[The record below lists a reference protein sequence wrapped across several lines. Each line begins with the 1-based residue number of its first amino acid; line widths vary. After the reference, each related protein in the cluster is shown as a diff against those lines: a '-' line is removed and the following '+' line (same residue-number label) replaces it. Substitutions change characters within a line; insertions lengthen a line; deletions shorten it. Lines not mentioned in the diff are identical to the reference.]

1 MGLVEHRPRSPEK
14 RCAYWRY
21 IDTDTETDEMFNAVL
36 DALEVS

>member
-21 IDTDTETDEMFNAVL
+21 IDTETDEMFNAVL